1 MVAEGWTS
9 VESIQTETR
18 AGEQQ
23 GKRSHSMAMAAAL
36 LTAELCCWTGTQEDG
51 HDARAEFAMLE
62 PRDPRIRMENNFE
75 TFMTIN
81 PQASLTLLLYSRTT
95 GSKWWQSKGV
105 LCLIYSSTHS
115 KAHSYA
121 LNSVDSLEDWPVL
134 STSTYRWWLGP
145 AFPHRNGQ
153 LDLGRSEI
161 RKILIANKIH
171 HLGGANVWWPESKG
185 MEFR

>member
-1 MVAEGWTS
+1 
-9 VESIQTETR
+9 
-18 AGEQQ
+18 
-23 GKRSHSMAMAAAL
+23 MAMAAAL

-95 GSKWWQSKGV
+95 GSFRW
-105 LCLIYSSTHS
+105 SSDESDVRTVGL
-115 KAHSYA
+115 YA